1 MLARLQ
7 QVPGVRSSVS
17 DVSGQVFLVELEP
30 GVAPTDVR
38 SEATAALGRD
48 ARRLTDAELE
58 SQVGPPTRREL
69 WLGPDDLR
77 MLSYLEGRIVAARVA
92 SIVGPQLA
100 LDAPGTERLAEAV
113 REEMFAHVERIHAGE
128 FPSGRFF
135 AAWPDIALR
144 VVDRCVPGDG
154 NGDAEPMRRA
164 LLGVYSRG

>member
-7 QVPGVRSSVS
+7 QVQGVRSSVS

-30 GVAPTDVR
+30 GVAPSDVQ
-38 SEATAALGRD
+38 SAAAAALGGD

-58 SQVGPPTRREL
+58 SQVGPATRREQ
-69 WLGPDDLR
+69 WVGPDDLR

-100 LDAPGTERLAEAV
+100 LDACRTERLAEAV

-128 FPSGRFF
+128 LPSGRFF
-135 AAWPDIALR
+135 EAWPDIARR
-144 VVDRCVPGDG
+144 VVDRCVPDG
-154 NGDAEPMRRA
+154 STRHGEAMRA
-164 LLGVYSRG
+164 LLAVYRRG

>member
-7 QVPGVRSSVS
+7 QVHGVRSSVS

-30 GVAPTDVR
+30 GVAPSDVQ
-38 SEATAALGRD
+38 SAAAAALGRD
-48 ARRLTDAELE
+48 ARRLADGELE
-58 SQVGPPTRREL
+58 SQVGPPARREL
-69 WLGPDDLR
+69 WVGPDDLR
-77 MLSYLEGRIVAARVA
+77 TLSYLEGRIVAARVA

-135 AAWPDIALR
+135 EAWPDIARR
-144 VVDRCVPGDG
+144 VVDRCVPGSPSREIETLR
-154 NGDAEPMRRA
+154 NALISVYRR
-164 LLGVYSRG
+164 G